1 MQNIMQVFRP
11 FIGSLAHADYLLSHK
26 WDSWVYVRRTPEA
39 EDPRFLDGPEALLCT
54 LVGDFFDLAEGRTAT
69 EAVENA
75 LTALRP
81 YLAQLPP
88 YQAEYAEAALRL
100 YVKMDDLPTSL

>member
-1 MQNIMQVFRP
+1 MQNIIQAFRP
-11 FIGSLAHADYLLSHK
+11 FIDSISHADYLLSQK

-39 EDPRFLDGPEALLCT
+39 EEPRFLDGPEALLCA
-54 LVGDFFDLAEGRTAT
+54 LVGDFFDLAEGRTAA

-75 LTALRP
+75 LLALRP

-100 YVKMDDLPTSL
+100 YAKMDDLPTSL